1 MKNISTNIFF
11 FLSPPKKS
19 SNYNTLLFKN
29 KICHK
34 SFCLFVNKNLSN
46 YILQWFSKTK
56 IYYENF
62 CFFLHPKN
70 HQTKIHYLW
79 FEKYVLKSFHFC
91 CIKNYVL
98 NPFFFSC
105 QIVITNYFL
114 KIDKIFGYSKPKTYS
129 NYNTVFFSKENVSIK
144 KLKIILA
151 HLDLKDCWIFHP
163 IQLIQKVS

>member
-1 MKNISTNIFF
+1 MFICEQKFIKLYITMIFQNKNILWK
-11 FLSPPKKS
+11 FL
-19 SNYNTLLFKN
+19 F
-29 KICHK
+29 
-34 SFCLFVNKNLSN
+34 
-46 YILQWFSKTK
+46 
-56 IYYENF
+56 
-62 CFFLHPKN
+62 FFLHPKN

-105 QIVITNYFL
+105 QIIITNYFL

-129 NYNTVFFSKENVSIK
+129 NYNTVFFSKENVLIK

>member
-1 MKNISTNIFF
+1 MVVYRNQVDIQFVCCHWSSIVGKYMIWKSPPQAPIFF
-11 FLSPPKKS
+11 WAFLLKQKKVVLPPPSFRLKIIEGEGK
-19 SNYNTLLFKN
+19 TTWLLR
-29 KICHK
+29 
-34 SFCLFVNKNLSN
+34 
-46 YILQWFSKTK
+46 
-56 IYYENF
+56 
-62 CFFLHPKN
+62 
-70 HQTKIHYLW
+70 IHYLW

-105 QIVITNYFL
+105 QIIITNYFL

-129 NYNTVFFSKENVSIK
+129 NYNTVFFSKENVLIK